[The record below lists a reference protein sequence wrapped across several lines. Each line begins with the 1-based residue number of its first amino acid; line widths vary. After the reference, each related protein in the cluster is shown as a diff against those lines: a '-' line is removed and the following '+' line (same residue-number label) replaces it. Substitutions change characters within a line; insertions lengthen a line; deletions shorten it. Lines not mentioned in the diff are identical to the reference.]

1 MNNNMSL
8 RIPETR
14 EFCRHHGM
22 VVEHRVYHMLLV
34 TLVILLSLVSASQAH
49 TNNRIKLVLQITV
62 DGLRAD
68 LLNRYGVGFGEGG
81 FRYLM
86 MNGAYFTNAHYQYA
100 NTETIVGHTT
110 LSTGTFPSQHG
121 MIGNVWFDRK
131 AGELAYNIEDPEHP
145 LLPTREHETK
155 GEQVDPAQKQ
165 SRTQG
170 RSPSA
175 ILVPTFSDSLTA
187 YYGGH
192 SKIFSVSG
200 KDRSAV
206 SMSGQTGKAFWYST
220 NTGDFISSTYYY
232 RKYPDWV
239 KNWNEQRK
247 TEGYSGEIW
256 SLLNSPSTYQLG
268 GQDDRPYESDL
279 KGFGRVF
286 PHPYGQVSDKLLFT
300 KILASPAGD
309 QLALDFS
316 KALIKHEQMGLDD
329 VPDYLSI
336 SFSGVDAVNHFFGP
350 SSLENEDTVVQLDR
364 TLADLFN
371 YIDQNIGLKSTLIVL
386 AADHGMAD
394 MPEYLTELGYET
406 GRLYP
411 DEIVAVAN
419 KVGQQFGIDGVVRFF
434 YRPYIYI
441 DEGKVLEA
449 SVDPADVQKAI
460 SGALMQYDGIALA
473 AASSR
478 LSEQHADPLWDRV
491 RNNYHSSRSGD
502 IYVVPKPYWFLFD
515 KGPVKAMHGSPWRY
529 DTHVPIIFSG
539 PGINTQKVS
548 RLVHPVDVTPTIS
561 AFLGMTPPGSVE
573 GTVLKEIFDQ

>member
-8 RIPETR
+8 RIPGTR

-22 VVEHRVYHMLLV
+22 VVERRVYHMLLV
-34 TLVILLSLVSASQAH
+34 TLVILLSLVNASQAH
-49 TNNRIKLVLQITV
+49 TNNKIKLVLQITV

-68 LLNRYGVGFGEGG
+68 LLNRYSVGFGEGG

-131 AGELAYNIEDPEHP
+131 AGELTYNIEDLEHP

-192 SKIFSVSG
+192 SKIFSASG
-200 KDRSAV
+200 SDRSAV

-220 NTGDFISSTYYY
+220 NIYDFISSTYYY

-247 TEGYSGEIW
+247 AEGYSGEIW

-300 KILASPAGD
+300 KILASPA
-309 QLALDFS
+309 
-316 KALIKHEQMGLDD
+316 
-329 VPDYLSI
+329 
-336 SFSGVDAVNHFFGP
+336 
-350 SSLENEDTVVQLDR
+350 
-364 TLADLFN
+364 
-371 YIDQNIGLKSTLIVL
+371 
-386 AADHGMAD
+386 
-394 MPEYLTELGYET
+394 
-406 GRLYP
+406 
-411 DEIVAVAN
+411 
-419 KVGQQFGIDGVVRFF
+419 
-434 YRPYIYI
+434 
-441 DEGKVLEA
+441 
-449 SVDPADVQKAI
+449 DVQKAI

-502 IYVVPKPYWFLFD
+502 IYIVPKPYWFLFD

-561 AFLGMTPPGSVE
+561 AFLGMDPSW
-573 GTVLKEIFDQ
+573 LS